1 MDDAHRVLVNGRVL
15 VRHGLIVSVWSGS
28 RVPRGVSLRGVR
40 VVRAGRRGLI
50 FPGLIDIHDHPSYD
64 VLPLWPPP
72 ASNRQP
78 QFGRPTGRE
87 PYDNRY
93 QWNTTSSPE
102 YTRLVANPE
111 TALAFGDALGLEAQV
126 LVHAEA
132 RAALGGEVA
141 MQGEPELPQDPGVN
155 GLLVRDIDG
164 VNFGRDRVATQV
176 ATVESPQFASA
187 VAPALR
193 GQMKLGSVN
202 AWIVHLAEGV
212 RNRDRA
218 AGDTYSSRHE
228 FDTIRR
234 LGLLN
239 DATVVVHGMAL
250 EPADFAAMRRAGPAS
265 RSAPNDKLGAKLVW
279 SPLSNLLLY
288 GHTTNVYDALAKAVT
303 VSLSTDW
310 TPSGSNTLLDELK
323 VADIALR
330 DPRILGRSR
339 HEVRALTHQRALD
352 RLLVD
357 MVTRNPARTLRWPIG
372 EIAPGKYA
380 DVLVIKRPADSP
392 TGGAPDS
399 PYRDLIDATE
409 RDVHLVLVGGDPV
422 AGDPRVMHSLRGPEV
437 QLVPSAVGHYVKALA
452 YSRSGI
458 VPPRSLRL
466 AHVEHTLSD
475 ALRALGG
482 DGAGAASGPPAASAT
497 FSYLQ
502 RHWNSGLD
510 RGMSAASFRDQVLAP
525 MFGRINGRLNIE
537 RISLGPLLTDDDQ
550 FFFDFIAGF
559 RRRGGVP
566 ADPTP
571 PFRPY
576 PADYNQ
582 LGPDGNP
589 FAMGAFFDRWYRAD
603 VTAASL
609 GPTRP
614 IPPT

>member
-1 MDDAHRVLVNGRVL
+1 
-15 VRHGLIVSVWSGS
+15 
-28 RVPRGVSLRGVR
+28 
-40 VVRAGRRGLI
+40 
-50 FPGLIDIHDHPSYD
+50 
-64 VLPLWPPP
+64 
-72 ASNRQP
+72 
-78 QFGRPTGRE
+78 
-87 PYDNRY
+87 
-93 QWNTTSSPE
+93 
-102 YTRLVANPE
+102 
-111 TALAFGDALGLEAQV
+111 
-126 LVHAEA
+126 
-132 RAALGGEVA
+132 
-141 MQGEPELPQDPGVN
+141 
-155 GLLVRDIDG
+155 
-164 VNFGRDRVATQV
+164 
-176 ATVESPQFASA
+176 
-187 VAPALR
+187 
-193 GQMKLGSVN
+193 
-202 AWIVHLAEGV
+202 
-212 RNRDRA
+212 
-218 AGDTYSSRHE
+218 
-228 FDTIRR
+228 
-234 LGLLN
+234 
-239 DATVVVHGMAL
+239 
-250 EPADFAAMRRAGPAS
+250 MRRAGPAS
-265 RSAPNDKLGAKLVW
+265 RSAPNDELGAKLVW

-288 GHTTNVYDALAKAVT
+288 GHTTNVYDALAKGVT

-339 HEVRALTHQRALD
+339 RKVQALTHQRALD

-372 EIAPGKYA
+372 EITRGRYA

-399 PYRDLIDATE
+399 PYRNLIDATE

-422 AGDPRVMHSLRGPEV
+422 AGDPRVMHSLRGSEV

-466 AHVEHTLSD
+466 AYVEHTLTD

-482 DGAGAASGPPAASAT
+482 DGAGVASGPPAASAT

-502 RHWNSGLD
+502 RHWNRGLD
-510 RGMSAASFRDQVLAP
+510 REMSAASFRDQVLAP
-525 MFGRINGRLNIE
+525 MVGRINGRLNIE

-550 FFFDFIAGF
+550 FFFDFLAGF
-559 RRRGGVP
+559 RRGGGVP

-571 PFRPY
+571 PFGPY
-576 PADYNQ
+576 QADYNQ

-589 FAMGAFFDRWYRAD
+589 FAMGSFFNRWYRAD

-609 GPTRP
+609 RHTRP